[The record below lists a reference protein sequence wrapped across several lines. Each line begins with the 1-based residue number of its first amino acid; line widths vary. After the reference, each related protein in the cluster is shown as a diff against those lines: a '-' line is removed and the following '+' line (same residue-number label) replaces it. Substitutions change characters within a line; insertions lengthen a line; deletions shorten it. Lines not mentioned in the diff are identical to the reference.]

1 MPASDLNR
9 FTPDTARL
17 GENIARTL
25 RIIAKLL
32 LDWSSAEAGRS
43 IERRSQQKGRAG
55 GKNDDVPVL
64 PPLTAI
70 YFDKLAMSFCRI
82 WERLHE
88 QGKTRFRAGLWTK
101 QGFHGP
107 GKALKISRS
116 QEEKN
121 WLKNYPD
128 HIQLSDYAFTT
139 EVVDKLKPSLGNAR
153 ILFRVDGDDPR
164 SSQCKVH
171 PELDG
176 SLWDAWVSEAA
187 GQADESV
194 FLTNSELCYVQ
205 AISSALALLDK
216 EELRALGTHCSA
228 QGTCRDIEFNLKAF
242 DKNFAEVRGFLR
254 ERSGN
259 AAIAGYRMVTT
270 SREIVRKSGENR
282 DAYDAATKKV
292 WQAIQAYRDIQD
304 AVRIAYQRAG
314 EIWDN
319 ERVRAYRDNA
329 HLLLDFSVYCRRGLS
344 ELGASE
350 KLSEKELAESNEALD
365 RLQAKLSGQVGSVWT
380 YKEIVAAAP
389 QNWADLREL
398 LRREILHR
406 MPPLE
411 DFENS
416 GVP

>member
-1 MPASDLNR
+1 M
-9 FTPDTARL
+9 
-17 GENIARTL
+17 
-25 RIIAKLL
+25 
-32 LDWSSAEAGRS
+32 
-43 IERRSQQKGRAG
+43 
-55 GKNDDVPVL
+55 
-64 PPLTAI
+64 
-70 YFDKLAMSFCRI
+70 
-82 WERLHE
+82 
-88 QGKTRFRAGLWTK
+88 
-101 QGFHGP
+101 
-107 GKALKISRS
+107 
-116 QEEKN
+116 
-121 WLKNYPD
+121 
-128 HIQLSDYAFTT
+128 QLSDYAFTT

-389 QNWADLREL
+389 QNWADLLEL

>member
-1 MPASDLNR
+1 MPVSDLNR
-9 FTPDTARL
+9 FTPDTARV

-25 RIIAKLL
+25 RIVAKLL
-32 LDWSSAEAGRS
+32 LDWSSAEAGRI
-43 IERRSQQKGRAG
+43 IERRSQQKGRTSG
-55 GKNDDVPVL
+55 EHSDVPVL

-82 WERLHE
+82 WEKLHE
-88 QGKTRFRAGLWTK
+88 QGKARFRAGLWTK

-116 QEEKN
+116 EEEKN
-121 WLKNYPD
+121 WLKEYPD
-128 HIQLSDYAFTT
+128 HMQLSDYAFTT

-164 SSQCKVH
+164 SSTCKVY

-176 SLWDAWVSEAA
+176 SLWEAWTSEAT
-187 GQADESV
+187 GQTDESA
-194 FLTNSELCYVQ
+194 FLTNSENCLVQ

-242 DKNFAEVRGFLR
+242 EKNFGEILRFLR
-254 ERSGN
+254 EDRGN

-282 DAYDAATKKV
+282 AAYDSAIKRV
-292 WQAIQAYRDIQD
+292 WQAVQAYEDVRD
-304 AVRIAYQRAG
+304 AVRAVHQRAND
-314 EIWDN
+314 IWDN
-319 ERVRAYRDNA
+319 ERVQAYRNNA
-329 HLLLDFSVYCRRGLS
+329 HLLLDFSLYCRRGLN
-344 ELGASE
+344 ELGARE
-350 KLSEKELAESNEALD
+350 KLSEKEVTESNAGFD
-365 RLQAKLSGQVGSVWT
+365 RLQGALQGRGGSVWT
-380 YKEIVAAAP
+380 YKEIATADGRK
-389 QNWADLREL
+389 WAEVLEQ
-398 LRREILHR
+398 LRREILRR

-411 DFENS
+411 EFENS